1 MKGANVMNEKTTN
14 VLYYCTFIGWII
26 AALAG
31 DANASLNHKNQGFV
45 LGVAGLLLG
54 VIGNIFWFVPVIGII
69 FGIILNV
76 VHVVIVILMI
86 VGIVN
91 AVNEEDKLIPFICS
105 FRVFND

>member
-45 LGVAGLLLG
+45 LGVAGLLLA
-54 VIGNIFWFVPVIGII
+54 VIGNIFWFVPVIGVI

-91 AVNEEDKLIPFICS
+91 AVNGEDKLIPFICS
-105 FRVFND
+105 FRVFNE